1 MHTTH
6 VDVLLGKVLVLD
18 LSSLSANASCNQTT
32 LRLSELNNSC
42 PAIAAAITTFATGVH
57 SPAGFEFLSPSAQL
71 EASSCPG
78 GANAT
83 MAGGANA
90 TAAGGA
96 NATMAGGA
104 NATAA
109 GGANA
114 TMAGGANATAGGA
127 NATSAGGMN
136 VTLSAL
142 APRLIAPD
150 RGQNRY
156 DEINIME
163 QIGANYGW
171 DIIEGWSCIDQS
183 LELCPESTSGMANAT
198 LAANETAGGAN
209 ATTGGANAT
218 TAGGANAT
226 AAGGANATMAGGA
239 NATAAGGA
247 NATMAGGANLTATN
261 MAVLPA
267 AVIPHNCRRLYNP
280 QAILGGRLYQGS
292 ELDPMLQGAY
302 IFGAIT
308 SLQNGNESLP
318 TGNGALYFLRP
329 ESFSGNAVADLTM
342 CPAAGG
348 ANETMAGGANATAAG
363 GANATAAGGAN
374 ATMAGGANA
383 TMDGITTTGS
393 GVNTSFIPNSRLEVF
408 PVTINYQFFPTQHF
422 FTALGADPSRS
433 RLFLGV
439 SSTEGAT
446 GGIGGVF
453 RLTPFNEGPQNP
465 AIISA
470 TNLRPGQIVFSAEN
484 ATASASPSAASPS
497 PSA

>member
-142 APRLIAPD
+142 APRLIAPGTPRAGGGGGGGGADGGLTGRLWRVVCID

-183 LELCPESTSGMANAT
+183 LELYGP
-198 LAANETAGGAN
+198 
-209 ATTGGANAT
+209 
-218 TAGGANAT
+218 
-226 AAGGANATMAGGA
+226 
-239 NATAAGGA
+239 
-247 NATMAGGANLTATN
+247 
-261 MAVLPA
+261 P
-267 AVIPHNCRRLYNP
+267 PHRTP
-280 QAILGGRLYQGS
+280 Q
-292 ELDPMLQGAY
+292 
-302 IFGAIT
+302 
-308 SLQNGNESLP
+308 P
-318 TGNGALYFLRP
+318 TP
-329 ESFSGNAVADLTM
+329 
-342 CPAAGG
+342 
-348 ANETMAGGANATAAG
+348 
-363 GANATAAGGAN
+363 
-374 ATMAGGANA
+374 
-383 TMDGITTTGS
+383 
-393 GVNTSFIPNSRLEVF
+393 
-408 PVTINYQFFPTQHF
+408 
-422 FTALGADPSRS
+422 
-433 RLFLGV
+433 
-439 SSTEGAT
+439 
-446 GGIGGVF
+446 
-453 RLTPFNEGPQNP
+453 
-465 AIISA
+465 
-470 TNLRPGQIVFSAEN
+470 
-484 ATASASPSAASPS
+484 
-497 PSA
+497 